1 MVRAQHHDNRMSD
14 RERTP
19 RVWLKTALL
28 FFGVWLLAS
37 ALLFEHTAFARFVF
51 EHQATMWL
59 YLALQGLVHLAA
71 LVACIMTIV
80 KGPTLHRLIA
90 LVPALL
96 LVAYG
101 LVAIGGPG

>member
-1 MVRAQHHDNRMSD
+1 
-14 RERTP
+14 
-19 RVWLKTALL
+19 
-28 FFGVWLLAS
+28 
-37 ALLFEHTAFARFVF
+37 
-51 EHQATMWL
+51 MWL